1 MPRIA
6 GQIDPAK
13 TQAILDAAAEVFGE
27 RGLSASM
34 DLVARRAGVS
44 KQTVYNRYGSK
55 AELVRAMVDRRVAE
69 ITAPLLVPGAEE
81 HPEEALAAFGRVM
94 IEAVLKPRGASMLR
108 MTVQGAAEMPDL
120 ARAFYEAGPVT
131 SRRRLARFL
140 EIETAAGRIAVD
152 DPALAAEFFAGMVIG
167 VHQIAHLLGAGSDL
181 EAGEID
187 RIACE
192 AARRFM
198 KAYAD

>member
-1 MPRIA
+1 MPRLA

-13 TQAILDAAAEVFGE
+13 TEAILDAAAMVFGE

-34 DLVARRAGVS
+34 DQVARRAGVS

-55 AELVRAMVDRRVAE
+55 AELMRAIVARRVAE

-94 IEAVLKPRGASMLR
+94 IEAVMKPRGTSMLR
-108 MTVQGAAEMPDL
+108 MTVQGAIDLPDL

-140 EIETAAGRIAVD
+140 EFETAAGRMAVD

-167 VHQIAHLLGAGSDL
+167 VHQIAHLLGVGRDL

>member
-1 MPRIA
+1 MPRLA

-13 TQAILDAAAEVFGE
+13 TEAILDAAAQVFGE

-34 DLVARRAGVS
+34 DMVARRAGVS

-55 AELVRAMVDRRVAE
+55 AELLRAIVDRRVAE

-94 IEAVLKPRGASMLR
+94 IEAVLNARGTSMVR
-108 MTVQGAAEMPDL
+108 MTVQGAVELPDL

-140 EIETAAGRIAVD
+140 EIETAADRMAVD

-167 VHQIAHLLGAGSDL
+167 THQIAQLLGVGRDL

-187 RIACE
+187 RVACE

-198 KAYAD
+198 RAYAH

>member
-1 MPRIA
+1 MPRLV

-13 TQAILDAAAEVFGE
+13 TEAILDAAAEVFGE

-34 DLVARRAGVS
+34 DLVARRARVS

-55 AELVRAMVDRRVAE
+55 AELMRAIVDRRVAE
-69 ITAPLLVPGAEE
+69 ITAPLLVPGAQD

-94 IEAVLKPRGASMLR
+94 IEAVLKPRGTSMLR
-108 MTVQGAAEMPDL
+108 MTVQSAVELPDL
-120 ARAFYEAGPVT
+120 ARAFWEAGPVT

-140 EIETAAGRIAVD
+140 EIETAAGRLAVD

-167 VHQIAHLLGAGSDL
+167 AHQIAHLLGAGRDL

-187 RIACE
+187 RVACE

>member
-1 MPRIA
+1 MPRLV

-13 TQAILDAAAEVFGE
+13 TEAILDAAAEVFGE

-55 AELVRAMVDRRVAE
+55 AELMRAIVERRVDE
-69 ITAPLLVPGAEE
+69 ITAPLIGAGAQD
-81 HPEEALAAFGRVM
+81 HPQEALAAFGRVM
-94 IEAVLKPRGASMLR
+94 IEAILMPRGASMLR
-108 MTVQGAAEMPDL
+108 MTVQGAVDLPDL
-120 ARAFYEAGPVT
+120 ARAFYEAGPMT
-131 SRRRLARFL
+131 SRRRLAQFL
-140 EIETAAGRIAVD
+140 ALETAAGRMAVD

-167 VHQIAHLLGAGSDL
+167 THQIATLLGVGGNVTG
-181 EAGEID
+181 GEVE
-187 RIACE
+187 RISNE

-198 KAYAD
+198 KAYGA

>member
-1 MPRIA
+1 MPRLT

-13 TQAILDAAAEVFGE
+13 TEAILDAAAELFGE

-55 AELVRAMVDRRVAE
+55 AELMRAIVDRRVAE
-69 ITAPLLVPGAEE
+69 IVAPLLVPGADE
-81 HPEEALAAFGRVM
+81 HPEEALAGFGRGM
-94 IEAVLKPRGASMLR
+94 IEAVLKPRGTALTR
-108 MTVQGAAEMPDL
+108 MTVQGAVDLPDL

-140 EIETAAGRIAVD
+140 EIETAAGRMAVD

-167 VHQIAHLLGAGSDL
+167 IHQIAHLLGVGRSTTGELIHVDAGFHMMGFTED
-181 EAGEID
+181 EEG
-187 RIACE
+187 
-192 AARRFM
+192 
-198 KAYAD
+198 